1 MAKQKQGLPSST
13 AGLVRY
19 FDEYHESIQI
29 KPEWI
34 VGTCIFIVLTSFFLR
49 PYIRTLFGV

>member
-34 VGTCIFIVLTSFFLR
+34 VGTCVFIVLTSFFLR
-49 PYIRTLFGV
+49 PYVRTIFGV